1 MRPLFKN
8 LKERTAHRNWG
19 TALLL
24 FALIAIFLFTGAFLE
39 SFNFFFIGMML
50 YPIFSL
56 VFVKREYWKE
66 IRIRKPVHPI
76 YILWGIILGILI
88 ILANYLITYLTN
100 FNPLNS
106 MIVEARLQLSYM
118 GITKYNAW
126 QYFPASALGFCI
138 LSPLTEELFFR
149 GFLLRSFENR
159 FSALFANLL
168 QSLLFGIIV
177 LAYFWLA
184 HFDLLLVFTTVPL
197 VSLGGFINGWIAQRT
212 NSVFASMIAYSSGN
226 FLDLLI
232 VFAFI
237 IPAIA

>member
-1 MRPLFKN
+1 M
-8 LKERTAHRNWG
+8 
-19 TALLL
+19 L

-56 VFVKREYWKE
+56 VFVRREYWKE

-106 MIVEARLQLSYM
+106 MVVEARLQLSYM

-149 GFLLRSFENR
+149 GFLLKSFENR
-159 FSALFANLL
+159 FSA
-168 QSLLFGIIV
+168 I
-177 LAYFWLA
+177 
-184 HFDLLLVFTTVPL
+184 
-197 VSLGGFINGWIAQRT
+197 
-212 NSVFASMIAYSSGN
+212 FASMIAYSLGN